1 MHHLFEHPNVV
12 RIHDTYEDT
21 ASVEACHWLGVMH
34 RDLKHENFLFDTVE
48 EGAKVKTI
56 DFGLSVFYKPG
67 LVALS
72 LDLVFVEDAE
82 GEGLVVGFGGGGDS
96 DDVFEFS
103 LAEELA
109 DAVDGVLGSGASAEA
124 EDHAR
129 LDILDDLVGGNFLE
143 VVFGED
149 DEGGG
154 GVDTVEE
161 EKKELGRF
169 LSNQQTM

>member
-1 MHHLFEHPNVV
+1 MSNSTTGTTAALPPKPTWVLPYRIENLREHSNVV

-21 ASVEACHWLGVMH
+21 AFMEACHWLGVMH
-34 RDLKHENFLFDTVE
+34 RDLKPKNFLFDTVE
-48 EGAKVKTI
+48 EGAKVKTT

-67 LVALS
+67 CR
-72 LDLVFVEDAE
+72 

-109 DAVDGVLGSGASAEA
+109 DAVDDMLGSGAGV
-124 EDHAR
+124 EDHAG
-129 LDILDDLVGGNFLE
+129 LDILNNLVGGNFLE
-143 VVFGED
+143 VVLGED

-154 GVDTVEE
+154 G
-161 EKKELGRF
+161 GGYY
-169 LSNQQTM
+169 

>member
-1 MHHLFEHPNVV
+1 MHHLSKHPNVI

-34 RDLKHENFLFDTVE
+34 RVLKPENFLFDAVE
-48 EGAKVKTI
+48 EGAKVKTT
-56 DFGLSVFYKPG
+56 DFGLSVFYTPS

-82 GEGLVVGFGGGGDS
+82 GEGLVVDFGGGGDS

-109 DAVDGVLGSGASAEA
+109 DVVDGVLGNGVGAEA
-124 EDHAR
+124 KDHAG

-143 VVFGED
+143 VVLGED

-154 GVDTVEE
+154 EGCWI
-161 EKKELGRF
+161 KWPR
-169 LSNQQTM
+169 NN